1 MIEIIPYSDEY
12 ASVFKVLNLEWLD
25 KYNLTESHDLL
36 ILNDPKG
43 TIIDKGGVIFLAR
56 SGDEIVGSAA
66 IINEGHDTYELA
78 KMTVST
84 AFQGK
89 GISKLLLQHCLDK
102 AKELQVHTLI
112 LFSNHQ
118 LVRALKLY
126 EQYGFRQIPVVNSP
140 FHTADIM
147 MELKM
152 TNDE

>member
-1 MIEIIPYSDEY
+1 MLEIIPYSDEY
-12 ASVFKVLNLEWLD
+12 AAVFKGLNLEWLD

-43 TIIDKGGVIFLAR
+43 TIIDNGGVIFLAR

-89 GISKLLLQHCLDK
+89 GISKLLLEKCIEA
-102 AKELQVHTLI
+102 AKERNAKKII
-112 LFSNHQ
+112 LF
-118 LVRALKLY
+118 LK
-126 EQYGFRQIPVVNSP
+126 RISSVI
-140 FHTADIM
+140 FHSLLFFIM
-147 MELKM
+147 Q
-152 TNDE
+152 